1 MGCQHPSQRAVPFS
15 QHRAASYQPLTCR
28 VQVKSIR
35 EYATRQLAA
44 LLTDSR
50 LYSGGA
56 VNGIGEVSLG
66 WHLDSNPFAD

>member
-1 MGCQHPSQRAVPFS
+1 M
-15 QHRAASYQPLTCR
+15 
-28 VQVKSIR
+28 QVKSIR